1 MKNYIDKIKQQPK
14 IISLLIIV
22 FYCVGI
28 IGFILPLTHRL
39 FVKLIP
45 LALLLS
51 FVLLYIFHNTAIT
64 KKELWVFGVI
74 YIIAFAIESVGVNT
88 GLIFGNYT
96 YGSGLG
102 IKLFKTPLLIGLNW
116 VFMVYTS
123 ASIVNTTKIPNGLK
137 VVLASFI
144 MIAYDM
150 VLEQMA
156 PQLDMWHWNNDKI
169 PLQNYIA
176 WFILALLF
184 HSLLKNGRINLKNS
198 IAGVLLICQF
208 LFFVVL
214 LLAVN
219 LKL

>member
-1 MKNYIDKIKQQPK
+1 LKNYIDKIKQQPK
-14 IISLLIIV
+14 IISLFIIV

-28 IGFILPLTHRL
+28 IGFILPLTHIL

-51 FVLLYIFHNTAIT
+51 FVLLYFFHNTAIT

-88 GLIFGNYT
+88 GLIFGDYT

-102 IKLFKTPLLIGLNW
+102 IKLFNTPLLIGLNW
-116 VFMVYTS
+116 IFMVYTS
-123 ASIVNTTKIPNGLK
+123 ASIVNSTKIPNWLK

-144 MIAYDM
+144 MIAYD
-150 VLEQMA
+150 VFLEQMA
-156 PQLDMWHWNNDKI
+156 PQLDMWHWSNGEI

-184 HSLLKNGRINLKNS
+184 HSLLKIGRINLKNS